1 MAAGPTQPPD
11 QATSVVDAVSGME
24 DSDYDYELH
33 LTRLVNEGT
42 ATFGSEVQAAFDATS
57 GDSDEA
63 YALFYALHIHHRR
76 RKEHS
81 ELAALIRNS
90 GDRFRGR
97 PTFPHLQSLCYVTER
112 RDDEAFQ
119 CASEA
124 RDRAPR
130 HAGVLN
136 HYASVA
142 LSRAEKTESPDP
154 DLLKHAK
161 EALDTALAA
170 TGGVYARHHATYAR
184 LHTLREEYA
193 AAEEELDRAVDL
205 EDPGAD
211 WPVRIGEYEA
221 LRLSNRAAQ
230 LRGEQRRTAQKL
242 DEMRESLENRVGAV
256 RSEAFQLL
264 GLLGAVIAF
273 VVSTSTIAAQ
283 LESFDTGGRLIVLL
297 SAAILVVY
305 AGFGAAFGRLTWR
318 HLIVHVAVLGL
329 GFAVGAYAIFWW
341 DPA

>member
-11 QATSVVDAVSGME
+11 QATRAVGEVLGME
-24 DSDYDYELH
+24 DSDHDYELR
-33 LTRLVNEGT
+33 LTRFVSEGT
-42 ATFGSEVQAAFDATS
+42 STFGREVQAAFNTTS
-57 GDSDEA
+57 DDTDDA
-63 YALFYALHIHHRR
+63 YALFYALHIYHRR

-81 ELAALIRNS
+81 ELAALIRDS
-90 GDRFRGR
+90 GDRFRNR

-112 RDDEAFQ
+112 REDEAFQ
-119 CASEA
+119 CATEA
-124 RDRAPR
+124 REKAPR

-142 LSRAEKTESPDP
+142 LSRAEKTEPPDA
-154 DLLKHAK
+154 DLLKQAK

-193 AAEEELDRAVDL
+193 AAEQELDRAVDL
-205 EDPGAD
+205 EDPGPD

-283 LESFDTGGRLIVLL
+283 LRSFETSGRLIVLL
-297 SAAILVVY
+297 GGVILVIY
-305 AGFGAAFGRLTWR
+305 AGFGAAFGQPTRR
-318 HLIVHVAVLGL
+318 HLGVHLFVLAL
-329 GFAVGAYAIFWW
+329 GFAVGAYAVFWW
-341 DPA
+341 DPK